1 MQLRQTILEA
11 SVSELELHSEAGFR
25 VTRVAENAGCVVS
38 VLYHHFENREG
49 LIDAALIEIM
59 RRESLELRNMYAAVE
74 ANLVHVDDLG
84 DALERYV
91 RFAHSFERAPR
102 RALRVQILTAV
113 QTRPR
118 VQSAWEEF
126 SATNQATAE
135 HLIATVKERGLIS
148 SSFSTEVLAFFLR
161 ITDLGRTLEESVA
174 KPAVDFEL
182 WVQFMRRFAEE
193 FLSKN

>member
-1 MQLRQTILEA
+1 MPLRQTILEA

-59 RRESLELRNMYAAVE
+59 RRESEYLRDTYATIE
-74 ANLVHVDDLG
+74 ANLVHVESIG
-84 DALERYV
+84 EAFERYV
-91 RFAHSFERAPR
+91 RFVHSLERAPH

-118 VQSAWEEF
+118 VQRAWEEF
-126 SATNQATAE
+126 SAANQANAE
-135 HLIATVKERGLIS
+135 HLISAIKELGLIDD
-148 SSFSTEVLAFFLR
+148 SFSTQVLAFFLR
-161 ITDLGRTLEESVA
+161 ATDLGRALEESIA
-174 KPAVDFEL
+174 EPSVDFEL

-193 FLSKN
+193 FIAKN